1 MKILED
7 KELLEILERMK
18 RIKKVKMDFDF
29 NIIVVKRE
37 VWMCYDEFMLKFG
50 NEC

>member
-1 MKILED
+1 
-7 KELLEILERMK
+7 
-18 RIKKVKMDFDF
+18 MDFDF

-50 NEC
+50 DECQRILFDLDEIQ